1 MATMQ
6 YNIYHHAQGC
16 RHSETEP
23 SSLCDKPGRRNLSDR
38 DGSGREAGGRGRGE
52 AGVRGVDWEGGGRLN
67 RLGLTCL

>member
-23 SSLCDKPGRRNLSDR
+23 SFLCDKPGRRNLSDR
-38 DGSGREAGGRGRGE
+38 DGSGREAGGREGE
-52 AGVRGVDWEGGGRLN
+52 ERLGEGGRLGG
-67 RLGLTCL
+67 RRETE